1 MKLDDRTLRLIAV
14 GASITANCQPCLQ
27 TNIRKALENGAD
39 EQEIAEAVEV
49 GKTVR
54 RGAASKMDQFALSLT
69 AVVTSSAYAI
79 DSGCEC
85 QA

>member
-1 MKLDDRTLRLIAV
+1 MKLDDRVLRLIAV

-39 EQEIAEAVEV
+39 EQDIAEAIEV
-49 GKTVR
+49 GKAVR
-54 RGAASKMDQFALSLT
+54 RGAASKMDQFALSLKA
-69 AVVTSSAYAI
+69 AVPASTNMM